1 MITSFLNDANSI
13 RFLRYL
19 REDDQ
24 QWGVEGINDPIN
36 LQNDPIN
43 QQSRTQDDPINQLG
57 ITKINSV
64 FLNPQE
70 SAQAEAIADNDQ
82 TQPEQ
87 PMDVQA
93 EVQKNPEPTDEK
105 ELIKD
110 VFQKIGWEKYIKEE
124 SIIGGQNVNG
134 QNS

>member
-1 MITSFLNDANSI
+1 MDD

-24 QWGVEGINDPIN
+24 QWGVEGMNDPIN

-43 QQSRTQDDPINQLG
+43 RQSKAKNDPINQLST
-57 ITKINSV
+57 TKINSV

-124 SIIGGQNVNG
+124 SIIGGQDANR

>member
-1 MITSFLNDANSI
+1 MDD

-19 REDDQ
+19 REDGQ
-24 QWGVEGINDPIN
+24 QWGIEGMNDPIN
-36 LQNDPIN
+36 LQNDPIK
-43 QQSRTQDDPINQLG
+43 QQSKTQDDPINQLST
-57 ITKINSV
+57 TKINSV

-124 SIIGGQNVNG
+124 SIIGGQNANR

>member
-1 MITSFLNDANSI
+1 MDD

-43 QQSRTQDDPINQLG
+43 QQSKTQDDPINQLNT
-57 ITKINSV
+57 TKINSV

-105 ELIKD
+105 ELIKE
-110 VFQKIGWEKYIKEE
+110 VYQKIGWEKYINKE

>member
-1 MITSFLNDANSI
+1 MDD

-43 QQSRTQDDPINQLG
+43 QQSKTQDDPINQLST
-57 ITKINSV
+57 TKINSV
-64 FLNPQE
+64 FLNPQD

-93 EVQKNPEPTDEK
+93 EIQNNPEPTDEK

-124 SIIGGQNVNG
+124 SIIGGQDANR

>member
-1 MITSFLNDANSI
+1 MDD

-19 REDDQ
+19 REDDRR
-24 QWGVEGINDPIN
+24 WGIEGMNDPIN

-43 QQSRTQDDPINQLG
+43 QQLQQQNDPINDPINQLSA
-57 ITKINSV
+57 TKINSV

-82 TQPEQ
+82 TQSDQ

-124 SIIGGQNVNG
+124 SIIGGQDANR
-134 QNS
+134 

>member
-1 MITSFLNDANSI
+1 MDD

-24 QWGVEGINDPIN
+24 QWGIEGMNDPIN

-43 QQSRTQDDPINQLG
+43 QQSKTQDDPINQLST
-57 ITKINSV
+57 TKINSV

-82 TQPEQ
+82 TQSEQ

>member
-1 MITSFLNDANSI
+1 MDD

-82 TQPEQ
+82 TQPDQ

-93 EVQKNPEPTDEK
+93 EVQKNPELTDEK

>member
-1 MITSFLNDANSI
+1 MDD

-24 QWGVEGINDPIN
+24 QWGVEGM
-36 LQNDPIN
+36 NDPIN
-43 QQSRTQDDPINQLG
+43 QQSKTQDDPINQLST
-57 ITKINSV
+57 TKINSV

-82 TQPEQ
+82 TQPER

-93 EVQKNPEPTDEK
+93 EVQNNPEPTDEK

-124 SIIGGQNVNG
+124 SIIGGQNANG

>member
-1 MITSFLNDANSI
+1 MDD

-43 QQSRTQDDPINQLG
+43 QQSRTQDDPINQLST
-57 ITKINSV
+57 TKINSV

-93 EVQKNPEPTDEK
+93 EIQNNPEPTDEK

-110 VFQKIGWEKYIKEE
+110 VFQKIGWEKYIQEE
-124 SIIGGQNVNG
+124 
-134 QNS
+134 

>member
-1 MITSFLNDANSI
+1 MDD

-43 QQSRTQDDPINQLG
+43 QQSKTQDDPINQLST
-57 ITKINSV
+57 TKINSV

-82 TQPEQ
+82 TQLEQ

>member
-1 MITSFLNDANSI
+1 MDD

-24 QWGVEGINDPIN
+24 QWGVEGMNDPIN

-43 QQSRTQDDPINQLG
+43 QQSKTQDDPINQLST
-57 ITKINSV
+57 TKINSV

-93 EVQKNPEPTDEK
+93 EIQNNSEPTDEK

-124 SIIGGQNVNG
+124 SIIGGQNVNR

>member
-1 MITSFLNDANSI
+1 MDD

-19 REDDQ
+19 REDGQ
-24 QWGVEGINDPIN
+24 QWGVEGMNDPIN

-43 QQSRTQDDPINQLG
+43 QQPQVQNDPINQLST
-57 ITKINSV
+57 TKINSV
-64 FLNPQE
+64 FLSPQE

-93 EVQKNPEPTDEK
+93 EIQNNPEPTDEK

-124 SIIGGQNVNG
+124 SIIGGQNVNR

>member
-1 MITSFLNDANSI
+1 MDD

-24 QWGVEGINDPIN
+24 QWGVEGMNDPIN

-43 QQSRTQDDPINQLG
+43 QQSRTQDDPINQLST
-57 ITKINSV
+57 TKINSV

-93 EVQKNPEPTDEK
+93 EIQNNPEPTDEK

-124 SIIGGQNVNG
+124 SIIGGQNVNR

>member
-1 MITSFLNDANSI
+1 MDD
-13 RFLRYL
+13 RYLRYL

-24 QWGVEGINDPIN
+24 LWGVEGMK
-36 LQNDPIN
+36 NDPIN
-43 QQSRTQDDPINQLG
+43 QQSQQQNDPINNLG
-57 ITKINSV
+57 VTKIDSV
-64 FLNPQE
+64 LLDPQE
-70 SAQAEAIADNDQ
+70 STQAEAIADNDQ

-93 EVQKNPEPTDEK
+93 EIQNNSEPTDEK

-124 SIIGGQNVNG
+124 SIIGGQNVNR

>member
-1 MITSFLNDANSI
+1 MDD
-13 RFLRYL
+13 RYLRYL

-24 QWGVEGINDPIN
+24 LWGVEGMK
-36 LQNDPIN
+36 NDPIN
-43 QQSRTQDDPINQLG
+43 QQSQQQNDPINDPINNLG
-57 ITKINSV
+57 VTKIDSV
-64 FLNPQE
+64 LLDPQE
-70 SAQAEAIADNDQ
+70 STQAEAIADNDQ

-93 EVQKNPEPTDEK
+93 EIQNNSEPTDEK

-124 SIIGGQNVNG
+124 SIIGGQNVNR

>member
-1 MITSFLNDANSI
+1 MDD

-43 QQSRTQDDPINQLG
+43 QQSKTQDDPINQLST
-57 ITKINSV
+57 TKINSV

-82 TQPEQ
+82 TQSEQ

-93 EVQKNPEPTDEK
+93 EIQNNPEPTDEK

-124 SIIGGQNVNG
+124 SIIGGQNVNR

>member
-1 MITSFLNDANSI
+1 MDD

-24 QWGVEGINDPIN
+24 QWGVEGMNDPIN

-43 QQSRTQDDPINQLG
+43 QQSKTQDDPINQLST
-57 ITKINSV
+57 TKINSV
-64 FLNPQE
+64 FLSPQE
-70 SAQAEAIADNDQ
+70 SAQAETIADNDQ

>member
-1 MITSFLNDANSI
+1 MDD

-19 REDDQ
+19 KEDGQ
-24 QWGVEGINDPIN
+24 IWGVEGM
-36 LQNDPIN
+36 NDPIN
-43 QQSRTQDDPINQLG
+43 QQPQTQNDPLNDPINQLNT
-57 ITKINSV
+57 TKINPV
-64 FLNPQE
+64 LDPQE
-70 SAQAEAIADNDQ
+70 SAQAAQIAANDQ

-93 EVQKNPEPTDEK
+93 EIQKSPEPANEK
-105 ELIKD
+105 DLIKD

-124 SIIGGQNVNG
+124 SIIGGQNANG

>member
-1 MITSFLNDANSI
+1 MDD

-19 REDDQ
+19 REDNQ
-24 QWGVEGINDPIN
+24 QWGVEGMNDPIN
-36 LQNDPIN
+36 LQNDPIK
-43 QQSRTQDDPINQLG
+43 QQSKTQDDPINQLST
-57 ITKINSV
+57 TKINSV

-124 SIIGGQNVNG
+124 SIIGGQDANR

>member
-1 MITSFLNDANSI
+1 MDD

-43 QQSRTQDDPINQLG
+43 QQSKTQDDPINQLST
-57 ITKINSV
+57 TKINSV
-64 FLNPQE
+64 FLNPQD
-70 SAQAEAIADNDQ
+70 SAQAESIADNDQ

-93 EVQKNPEPTDEK
+93 EIQNNPEPTDEK

-124 SIIGGQNVNG
+124 SIIGGQNANG

>member
-1 MITSFLNDANSI
+1 MDD

-43 QQSRTQDDPINQLG
+43 QRSKTQDDPINQLNT
-57 ITKINSV
+57 TKINSV

-93 EVQKNPEPTDEK
+93 EIQNNPEPTDEK

-124 SIIGGQNVNG
+124 SIIGGQNVNR

>member
-1 MITSFLNDANSI
+1 MDD

-24 QWGVEGINDPIN
+24 QWGVEGMNDPIN
-36 LQNDPIN
+36 LQNDPTN
-43 QQSRTQDDPINQLG
+43 QQSKTQDDPINQLST
-57 ITKINSV
+57 TKINSV

-124 SIIGGQNVNG
+124 SIIGGQNANG

>member
-1 MITSFLNDANSI
+1 MDD
-13 RFLRYL
+13 RYLRYL
-19 REDDQ
+19 KEDGQ
-24 QWGVEGINDPIN
+24 LWGIEGM
-36 LQNDPIN
+36 QNDPIN
-43 QQSRTQDDPINQLG
+43 QQPQQQNDPINDPINTLG
-57 ITKINSV
+57 VTKINSV
-64 FLNPQE
+64 LLDPQE

-87 PMDVQA
+87 PMDVQS
-93 EVQKNPEPTDEK
+93 EIQKNPEPTNEK
-105 ELIKD
+105 DLIKD